1 MPDAADA
8 TAALSASQTTPTTGA
23 YFFMGFLF
31 LALTTLTSPPPPPRR
46 RVASQGQRGRPV
58 GCHTTIKKPG
68 LLGGP
73 RLGLPDAARSR
84 DFKSTRKALLPRF
97 CTADCGNGLWRARG
111 VGLGWE
117 QLRGG
122 GGVRRRIRVGPGD
135 LNGGDFGEI

>member
-1 MPDAADA
+1 MG
-8 TAALSASQTTPTTGA
+8 TAVEGVVW
-23 YFFMGFLF
+23 GC
-31 LALTTLTSPPPPPRR
+31 
-46 RVASQGQRGRPV
+46 GRPAAAGGRV
-58 GCHTTIKKPG
+58 SWAQSAAVCLLGDLWVPCHATIKKSG

-84 DFKSTRKALLPRF
+84 DFKFTRKALLPRF

-122 GGVRRRIRVGPGD
+122 GGVRRRIPAGPGD
-135 LNGGDFGEI
+135 LMGGILVKIRGLS